1 MQITR
6 ALGAHRPCRIKEER
20 ILTGTQ
26 GKGFR
31 KGKERQTVGFCLCW
45 VLMGARGTCQGLT
58 AWMRF
63 LSEKRRCVSL
73 FHQCRIRLT
82 TFPSLQ
88 KDMAL
93 GCFSGEPP
101 RPQAVNC
108 SPTGTA
114 RRLLATLAPAERPVA
129 GVRVTSR
136 GAPSPLPGGELTT
149 DRWKSGWGTLSRV
162 IITESPASE
171 NRPALRLSA
180 RFQNASFEPSS
191 PAPHKTAGS
200 IGVQGH
206 EHPLSDAGCGEG
218 GGEPQGRPPRA
229 DRG

>member
-1 MQITR
+1 MIANYKSSGSSQTLQNKGR
-6 ALGAHRPCRIKEER
+6 T

-88 KDMAL
+88 KDTAL
-93 GCFSGEPP
+93 GCHSGEPP

-114 RRLLATLAPAERPVA
+114 RRLLATLAPARRARSGRLQASGSPP
-129 GVRVTSR
+129 
-136 GAPSPLPGGELTT
+136 GALL
-149 DRWKSGWGTLSRV
+149 V
-162 IITESPASE
+162 
-171 NRPALRLSA
+171 
-180 RFQNASFEPSS
+180 RFQ
-191 PAPHKTAGS
+191 AGS
-200 IGVQGH
+200 
-206 EHPLSDAGCGEG
+206 
-218 GGEPQGRPPRA
+218 
-229 DRG
+229 